1 MWLHLIRND
10 NASLEELVHAF
21 RQSLHWWITEKF
33 QSIQLLHLVDEKWPN
48 VAHLVLI
55 LQTLWYIWKQ
65 GKSFSWVEKNT
76 FFFINVTNDND
87 FVGQYLHDQRY
98 RSRGGGRS
106 FNPIQT
112 RRVDYPHHIT
122 TVPPQIFGRCSVS
135 AQRRILTFHWDQQNL
150 PSNHMIDEFFGLSS
164 ISALYMLI
172 IFESSFWLPC

>member
-1 MWLHLIRND
+1 MSTPLVVICSCKLAQKITILTCPRMWLHLIRND

-98 RSRGGGRS
+98 RSRGVGSRS

-112 RRVDYPHHIT
+112 RGADYPHHIT
-122 TVPPQIFGRCSVS
+122 TAPPLRFLDLAASLHTYFPLGS
-135 AQRRILTFHWDQQNL
+135 T
-150 PSNHMIDEFFGLSS
+150 
-164 ISALYMLI
+164 
-172 IFESSFWLPC
+172 ESSK